1 MSTAKP
7 KILGAVRL
15 NDVVYRDGQEDE
27 FAEALDKLEAKEREK
42 AVAHLSRHGTIEGFE
57 SSSTTSSASSRDIP
71 QARLDD
77 PTLAAAEGLARSS
90 KTFTEPSAG
99 RVVDSPAPDAFD
111 PNARRDRRMPEDE
124 PERQTNRMT
133 ARDLQ
138 EGRGSS
144 AQRTASK
151 PAGAADEGEDD
162 EEGYGAMRKAEL
174 KAEAEKRNLT
184 VTRRDGED
192 GEPLVEDYVRALEE
206 DDANA
211 GTSGTSG
218 QGSGE

>member
-57 SSSTTSSASSRDIP
+57 SSSARSGQIP
-71 QARLDD
+71 QATLDD

-124 PERQTNRMT
+124 PERQTNSGVS

-151 PAGAADEGEDD
+151 PPGAADEAEED

-206 DDANA
+206 DDASKGA
-211 GTSGTSG
+211 GSKGTSGE
-218 QGSGE
+218 GSGE